1 MSGLSV
7 QPDRRPGALDHAIGS
22 LVDRTVV
29 PLGRAIGYAADHGYL
44 FLTFA
49 MLWLAFGVAILANQ
63 GSLDSAWAWI
73 GGLPLVLQG
82 VVWLL
87 FLPVVGGLWVWESG
101 WPMIAKLMIVVSL
114 AGWSL
119 LVFLPR
125 RPTVEPR

>member
-7 QPDRRPGALDHAIGS
+7 QPNRRPGALDHAIQS

-29 PLGRAIGYAADHGYL
+29 PLGKAIGYAEDHGFL
-44 FLTFA
+44 FLVFA
-49 MLWLAFGVAILANQ
+49 VLWLAFAAAILADQ

-73 GGLPLVLQG
+73 GGLPLVLQL

-87 FLPVVGGLWVWESG
+87 FLPVVGGLWVWETG
-101 WPMIAKLMIVVSL
+101 WPMIARLMIEVSL

-119 LVFLPR
+119 LMFLPR
-125 RPTVEPR
+125 RPAADQG